1 VGGDDP
7 ADAMRSG
14 GDEWAVKFPEEIEG
28 VCEAKRW
35 NAEMLKA
42 DASAR
47 MGGGVLLWFGRLGS
61 RCAVDSHTNDS
72 ETDQPRNVSNE
83 S

>member
-42 DASAR
+42 DAISADGR
-47 MGGGVLLWFGRLGS
+47 GGASLVRAVGVEVCCR
-61 RCAVDSHTNDS
+61 
-72 ETDQPRNVSNE
+72 
-83 S
+83 